1 MAVFFK
7 FIIVSI
13 ILFSSAV
20 CFFKP
25 QMHNQFQI
33 YNSEYSPVEEKVEV
47 QEKPLA
53 KKENSLEKKVN
64 NVESKNNVLTT
75 KKESSVKKDVIAIP
89 NEKRVNQIKQ
99 EKQITQTPS
108 QKTKTERTLSEHE
121 ETIAWNKWHSDIQN
135 SLMNDVKLPYVPIG
149 IVFKFS
155 FTVDKYG
162 KISDIKTWSTTPQ
175 YTPYAV
181 EFIAPVIRSY
191 QGKSILT
198 FPKYSKR
205 VVTIFNGGWK
215 ISNNSKYSTAAD
227 YNDIERYKK

>member
-64 NVESKNNVLTT
+64 NVESKNN
-75 KKESSVKKDVIAIP
+75 IAIP

-135 SLMNDVKLPYVPIG
+135 CLMNDVKLPYVPIG

-205 VVTIFNGGWK
+205 VVTTFNGGWK

>member
-108 QKTKTERTLSEHE
+108 QKTKTGRTLSEHE

-205 VVTIFNGGWK
+205 VVTTFNGGWK